1 MLTNISA
8 QHSQQKAQQE
18 QTMATIPAKVV
29 GNENLSASPNSV
41 QPTAISS
48 CQRCIE
54 TIGLYQN
61 LNKVVFE
68 QALKIAMLEQALSE
82 KTAEVE
88 SLIEEK
94 TAMLQ

>member
-8 QHSQQKAQQE
+8 QHSQQKAQQD
-18 QTMATIPAKVV
+18 QTMATIPAKAV

-41 QPTAISS
+41 QPTEISS
-48 CQRCIE
+48 CQRCIQ
-54 TIGLYQN
+54 TIELYQN

-94 TAMLQ
+94 TAML

>member
-18 QTMATIPAKVV
+18 QTMATTPAKVV

-41 QPTAISS
+41 QPTAIPS
-48 CQRCIE
+48 CQRCIQ
-54 TIGLYQN
+54 TIDHYQN

-94 TAMLQ
+94 NAILQ